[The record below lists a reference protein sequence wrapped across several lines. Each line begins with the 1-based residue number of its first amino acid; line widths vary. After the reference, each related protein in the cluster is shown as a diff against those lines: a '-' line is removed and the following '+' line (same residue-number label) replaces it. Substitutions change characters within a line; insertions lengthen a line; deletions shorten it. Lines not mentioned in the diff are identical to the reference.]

1 VERDPRPWRPPPG
14 LRLRPAALGDAE
26 AIRSIYNDAVR
37 TTTATFDTEPRGPVA
52 QRRWMAAHAPPYSV
66 LVAERDGRV
75 VGWASLSAWSDRRA
89 YDATAE
95 VSEYVAAAERGH
107 GIGRAM
113 LGRLLRD
120 ADRRGFHSM
129 IARIADG
136 NRASLRLHRAFGF
149 RRIGVMRE
157 VGLKFGRRI
166 DVHLLQRMAP
176 GRDGPPPGSPAP
188 SLPGNR
194 LL

>member
-1 VERDPRPWRPPPG
+1 MGRVPRARSRLRG
-14 LRLRPAALGDAE
+14 LRLRPAAGGDAG
-26 AIRSIYNDAVR
+26 AIRSIYNEAVR
-37 TTTATFDTEPRGPVA
+37 TTTATFDTEPRDPRA
-52 QRRWMAAHAPPYSV
+52 HRRWMAAHAEPYSV
-66 LVAERDGRV
+66 LVAERGGRV

-89 YDATAE
+89 YDGTAE
-95 VSEYVAAAERGH
+95 VSEYVEAAHRGH

-113 LGRLLRD
+113 LERLLRE
-120 ADRRGFHSM
+120 ADRRGFHTL
-129 IARIADG
+129 IARVADG

-157 VGLKFGRRI
+157 VGFKFGRRI

-176 GRDGPPPGSPAP
+176 ERGGRTRRSPPRSR
-188 SLPGNR
+188 PGNR